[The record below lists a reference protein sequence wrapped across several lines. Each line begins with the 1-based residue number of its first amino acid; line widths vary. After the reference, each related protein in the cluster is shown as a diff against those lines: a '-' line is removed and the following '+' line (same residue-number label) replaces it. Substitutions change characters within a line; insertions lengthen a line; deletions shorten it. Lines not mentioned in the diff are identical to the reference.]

1 MLHIGITPTPTASYF
16 YCWILL
22 QDHPSSNPALLSA
35 GGWVSPRSYKP
46 SFPEVCLLPSGS
58 TTARTAL
65 QCPSGSNPPVS
76 LNLLQLLHGHLTRHP
91 SSALL
96 ALCASPPTLP
106 REQRL
111 AVCALDMLV
120 SEGSCWVSFAF
131 ILRQTRPL
139 TNSVTI
145 QYQNKTGNGNGNY
158 LMVEGFL
165 W

>member
-1 MLHIGITPTPTASYF
+1 MLRIGISPTTTASYF
-16 YCWILL
+16 YCWILF
-22 QDHPSSNPALLSA
+22 QDHLSSKPTLLPA
-35 GGWVSPRSYKP
+35 GGWVSARSYKP

-58 TTARTAL
+58 TTARIAL
-65 QCPSGSNPPVS
+65 QCPSGSNPPIS
-76 LNLLQLLHGHLTRHP
+76 LNLLQLHHGHLTGHP
-91 SSALL
+91 PSALL

-111 AVCALDMLV
+111 ALCASDVLV
-120 SEGSCWVSFAF
+120 SEGLCWVSFAF